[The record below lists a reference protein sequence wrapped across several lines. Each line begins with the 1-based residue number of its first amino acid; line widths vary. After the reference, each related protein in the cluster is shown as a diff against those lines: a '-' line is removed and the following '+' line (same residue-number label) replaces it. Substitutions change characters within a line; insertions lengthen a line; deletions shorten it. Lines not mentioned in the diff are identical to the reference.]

1 MGRLEKIVELVDEK
15 KIIAD
20 IGSDHGITAIK
31 IYEERNPK
39 KVIATDISKNSIQKL
54 VDKLHYNKYN
64 IETMIA
70 DGIKELPEDVE
81 QIIISG
87 MGGILISN
95 IIEEGIDIAKN
106 AEKLII
112 QANNSLVHLREYLLS
127 NSFEIVDEYMI
138 EDSDIIYFI
147 IISRFDEKSKN
158 KEYSDIEL
166 KYGRHNIKRKDE
178 LLIEYIEKE
187 VDNINTIISNIKD
200 INTKDSIKRL
210 EEIKMQLKVLEDLL
224 CKLKN

>member
-1 MGRLEKIVELVDEK
+1 MGRLEKIVELVDENK
-15 KIIAD
+15 KIAD

-31 IYEERNPK
+31 IYEEKNPK

-64 IETMIA
+64 IETMVA

-210 EEIKMQLKVLEDLL
+210 EEIKMQIKVLEDLL

>member
-1 MGRLEKIVELVDEK
+1 MCIRDSIKGAYVGRLEKIVELVDENK
-15 KIIAD
+15 KIAD

-31 IYEERNPK
+31 IYEEKNPK

-64 IETMIA
+64 IETMVA

-112 QANNSLVHLREYLLS
+112 QANNSLAVSYTHLTLPTNRE
-127 NSFEIVDEYMI
+127 V
-138 EDSDIIYFI
+138 
-147 IISRFDEKSKN
+147 
-158 KEYSDIEL
+158 
-166 KYGRHNIKRKDE
+166 
-178 LLIEYIEKE
+178 
-187 VDNINTIISNIKD
+187 
-200 INTKDSIKRL
+200 
-210 EEIKMQLKVLEDLL
+210 
-224 CKLKN
+224 